1 MPAPNLPGHL
11 VTTPQ
16 ISVRGVIFD
25 MDGLLL
31 DSETL
36 AMEALIC
43 AGRDLGYD
51 LTLAF
56 CKRMIGVPEDG
67 CAALLRDAFGN
78 AFPSEQ
84 FFALQAEHLRRFI
97 SDGRLAV
104 KPGVVAL
111 LDLLDARHIPRAIA
125 TSSGRDRTEDQLRR
139 VALIDRFDAI
149 VSRDDVTRGKP
160 APDPYLVAASRIGV
174 APELCLALEDS
185 TNGAHAALAAG
196 MRVIVVPDM
205 IEPTEE
211 IREKA
216 LAIVSDLSIAQD
228 YLMRYA
234 R

>member
-1 MPAPNLPGHL
+1 MPALNLPGHL

-43 AGRDLGYD
+43 AGRDLD
-51 LTLAF
+51 CELSRFF
-56 CKRMIGVPEDG
+56 CERMIGVPEDG
-67 CAALLRDAFGN
+67 CAALLRDTYGD
-78 AFPSEQ
+78 AFPSER
-84 FFALQAEHLRRFI
+84 FFALQTEHLRHFI
-97 SDGRLAV
+97 DSGRLAI
-104 KPGVVAL
+104 KPGVVPL

-139 VALIDRFDAI
+139 VSLYDRFDAI
-149 VSRDDVTRGKP
+149 VSRDDVTQGKP

-174 APELCLALEDS
+174 DPELCLALEDS
-185 TNGAHAALAAG
+185 TNGAIAALAAG
-196 MRVIVVPDM
+196 MRVIVVPDL
-205 IEPTEE
+205 IQPADEV
-211 IREKA
+211 REKV
-216 LAIVSDLSIAQD
+216 LAIVRDLFVARD
-228 YLMRYA
+228 YVMRYA